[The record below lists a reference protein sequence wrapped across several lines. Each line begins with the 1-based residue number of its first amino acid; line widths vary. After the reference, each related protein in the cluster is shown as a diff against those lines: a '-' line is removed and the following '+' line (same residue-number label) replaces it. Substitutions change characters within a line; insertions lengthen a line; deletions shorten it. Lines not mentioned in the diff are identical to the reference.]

1 MAGDW
6 AAGPRVVALV
16 HDLFFAVRIR
26 DTLRPFGYRVE
37 VANSEEK
44 LAGALRGEPPALLI
58 VDLTFAAIDPPRRIA
73 ALKADEATRAIPILA
88 FGPHLD
94 HAARKAAQD
103 AGADRVVANSKL
115 AEDLPELVARYAG
128 RAGG

>member
-1 MAGDW
+1 MAEDQ

-26 DTLRPFGYRVE
+26 DTLRPFGYRVD

-44 LAGALRGEPPALLI
+44 LAGALRGDRPALLI
-58 VDLTFAAIDPPRRIA
+58 VDLAFAAIDPPRRIA
-73 ALKADEATRAIPILA
+73 ALKADDATRAIPVLA

-94 HAARKAAQD
+94 HAVRRAAQD
-103 AGADRVVANSKL
+103 AGADRVVANSKV
-115 AEDLPELVARYAG
+115 AEDLPDLVARYAG
-128 RAGG
+128 RAAG

>member
-1 MAGDW
+1 MAEDR

-44 LAGALRGEPPALLI
+44 LAGALRGDRPALLI
-58 VDLTFAAIDPPRRIA
+58 VDLAFAAIDPPRRIA
-73 ALKADEATRAIPILA
+73 ALKADEPTRALPVLA
-88 FGPHLD
+88 FAPHLD
-94 HAARKAAQD
+94 HAARKAGQD
-103 AGADRVVANSKL
+103 PGADRLVANSKL
-115 AEDLPELVARYAG
+115 AEDLPELVPRYAG
-128 RAGG
+128 

>member
-1 MAGDW
+1 MAEDR

-44 LAGALRGEPPALLI
+44 LAAALRGDPPALLI
-58 VDLTFAAIDPPRRIA
+58 VDLTFAAIDPPRRIT
-73 ALKADEATRAIPILA
+73 ALKADGATRAIPVLA

-103 AGADRVVANSKL
+103 AGADRGVANSKH
-115 AEDLPELVARYAG
+115 AEDLPELVARYA
-128 RAGG
+128 R